1 MSGENLTRENKVR
14 GELVSP
20 DLREVWRAEG
30 EIVKERR
37 VDARSLAWQG
47 NLLRNV
53 NVVLRARW
61 GLEKLIIRISTIGA
75 IFLEHEFVD
84 RYQGVQVDTLT
95 LI

>member
-1 MSGENLTRENKVR
+1 MR

-30 EIVKERR
+30 EIVKEGR
-37 VDARSLAWQG
+37 VDARLVLAWQG

-53 NVVLRARW
+53 NVVQLRARW

-84 RYQGVQVDTLT
+84 RYQGVHIL
-95 LI
+95 

>member
-1 MSGENLTRENKVR
+1 MEWHAQQSSAERISHLPVCPLFSSEEKERVSGENLTRENKVR

-30 EIVKERR
+30 EIVKEGR

-53 NVVLRARW
+53 NVVLRERW
-61 GLEKLIIRISTIGA
+61 GLEGT
-75 IFLEHEFVD
+75 D
-84 RYQGVQVDTLT
+84 N
-95 LI
+95 

>member
-30 EIVKERR
+30 EIGNEGR

-61 GLEKLIIRISTIGA
+61 SLEKLIIRISTIGA
-75 IFLEHEFVD
+75 ILLEHEFVE
-84 RYQGVQVDTLT
+84 
-95 LI
+95 